1 MNRPVSWSQLRG
13 GLARLPAGLRLMIG
27 TFVVIIGC
35 GYLSAVANVYYSHRL
50 ADGTEGL
57 GLGDIRAVYGGLR
70 AGDAKAGG
78 AATSRMLTM
87 VRGAMRQYFDSDED
101 YAILEKWLVA
111 GADPAGLDAGEGR
124 QTPRRVLIRSCLRC
138 HAVSTGSEIAR
149 KAPFGQDEFD
159 ADAAMLA
166 RFTGAGGANAAA
178 TGDAIGDPTDKR
190 DHLAPPQYDVP
201 RLLLISHQHMLAIP
215 IFTILIGGL
224 FALTRWPAWFRAVLV
239 PLPML
244 ATLLDFSGWYLAR
257 VWSGGAWLIAVMGGV
272 FGLALGVQILAILID
287 LARPASREP
296 SV

>member
-1 MNRPVSWSQLRG
+1 MSRLVSWSQLGG

-27 TFVVIIGC
+27 TFVVIIGL
-35 GYLSAVANVYYSHRL
+35 GYVVAIANVYYSHRL
-50 ADGTEGL
+50 ADGAEGL

-70 AGDAKAGG
+70 EGDAKAGG

-87 VRGAMRQYFDSDED
+87 IRGAMRQYFDSDED
-101 YAILEKWLVA
+101 YAILEKWLA
-111 GADPAGLDAGEGR
+111 SGADPAGLDAGEGR
-124 QTPRRVLIRSCLRC
+124 QTPRRVLIRNCLRC

-166 RFTGAGGANAAA
+166 RFTGSGGANDGGADVERGEPIDK
-178 TGDAIGDPTDKR
+178 GDD
-190 DHLAPPQYDVP
+190 LAPPQYDVP
-201 RLLLISHQHMLAIP
+201 RLLLVSHQHMLAIP
-215 IFTILIGGL
+215 LFTVLIGGL
-224 FALTRWPAWFRAVLV
+224 FALTRWPARFRAVLV

-244 ATLLDFSGWYLAR
+244 ATLFDFSGWYLAR

-272 FGLALGVQILAILID
+272 FGLAFGVQILAILID

-296 SV
+296 SA